1 MAFSHRPPGLFG
13 CVLAY
18 LFIYLSFYHA
28 EPEPRRS
35 CGGDRQVHYMSQEFK
50 VILCLLCL
58 LSGAPAS
65 LRYSNTRSRIAKSS
79 PHLGARRRVER
90 LRRNVMKKSA
100 RD

>member
-1 MAFSHRPPGLFG
+1 MCFS
-13 CVLAY
+13 
-18 LFIYLSFYHA
+18 LFIYLPAFFYHA
-28 EPEPRRS
+28 EPEPRHS

-65 LRYSNTRSRIAKSS
+65 LRYSNARSRIAKSS
-79 PHLGARRRVER
+79 PHLGARRRVQR